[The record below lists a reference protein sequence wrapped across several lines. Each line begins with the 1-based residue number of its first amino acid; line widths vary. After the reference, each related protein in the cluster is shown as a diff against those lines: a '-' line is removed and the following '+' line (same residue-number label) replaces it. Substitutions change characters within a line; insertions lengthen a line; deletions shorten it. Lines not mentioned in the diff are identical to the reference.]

1 MTGVEHARNLQGVIL
16 SEYFAFL
23 RWAICGVYQLCAAQH
38 GGRSK
43 LGCVILSLGKIA
55 SDWGGASMR
64 LAKRGI
70 ANTYVMKFGTATI
83 NESQHEWCK
92 RFAKAV

>member
-1 MTGVEHARNLQGVIL
+1 MQRNTVADLNSDAPVSRFDL
-16 SEYFAFL
+16 MLPFAT
-23 RWAICGVYQLCAAQH
+23 
-38 GGRSK
+38 
-43 LGCVILSLGKIA
+43 ILSLGKIA